1 MIMYFY
7 IFHFCLLN
15 YKNNLKRM
23 IKYMIEYYKL
33 IYKKREYMNN
43 GRKNKIIEKLF
54 IGKVNKVQINL
65 TQQIIQLD

>member
-1 MIMYFY
+1 
-7 IFHFCLLN
+7 
-15 YKNNLKRM
+15 M

-33 IYKKREYMNN
+33 IYKKREYMSN